1 MRTEIAKHCCCKG
14 KTRRLAIV
22 TITEGKLKQVRRRL
36 SRRRGW
42 TTGEFDAH
50 LAEWVSERGV
60 EVKYLPES
68 SRSNQ
73 RRLLLHHPL
82 PRVDIA
88 VETEALVAS
97 MKSTAA
103 KEFQRVQTAV
113 LRWVRRRCRKSKE
126 RWEVETSHMNDMK
139 HNLSAA
145 TKAVAVQAV
154 VALLAARGIVCI
166 KHDREKAKGQ
176 RQPSSSSSD
185 WVTKAL
191 QWAAETASWIDVGE
205 VEELVRLAAKNINTA
220 SNDNKAIVE
229 LGCGWEGATEGL
241 ARVFGQVVTLDKRQ
255 QLISSSRC
263 SVDGKARY
271 SHPSVLGDFRQPC
284 ANLVHWVRKKAGLSK
299 DELRAVWASPSCTGH
314 SRRQGM
320 LRTNATTSHRAQGRF
335 AGRPMCEE
343 EAEATRAVF
352 DSVWDWWSEDKANR
366 RYCIENVESAKMDEE
381 IERRFGRGIV
391 VKACRFGKQSGKTHR
406 LWLSKET
413 EAAFLERYNDP
424 ERTPRCPYC
433 DVRPRRK
440 HPQSGLPRKGS
451 GQQREHEKGKT
462 RTAAANRTRPE
473 LAEAVAMCLF

>member
-1 MRTEIAKHCCCKG
+1 MQEKPRTLGSGDVSHERHEAQPFGGDKGHC
-14 KTRRLAIV
+14 
-22 TITEGKLKQVRRRL
+22 VR
-36 SRRRGW
+36 
-42 TTGEFDAH
+42 
-50 LAEWVSERGV
+50 
-60 EVKYLPES
+60 
-68 SRSNQ
+68 
-73 RRLLLHHPL
+73 
-82 PRVDIA
+82 
-88 VETEALVAS
+88 
-97 MKSTAA
+97 
-103 KEFQRVQTAV
+103 
-113 LRWVRRRCRKSKE
+113 
-126 RWEVETSHMNDMK
+126 
-139 HNLSAA
+139 
-145 TKAVAVQAV
+145 AV

-191 QWAAETASWIDVGE
+191 QWAAETASWIDAGE
-205 VEELVRLAAKNINTA
+205 VDELVRLAAKNINTA

-320 LRTNATTSHRAQGRF
+320 LKTNATTSHRAQGRF

-451 GQQREHEKGKT
+451 GQQREHEKARPARPR
-462 RTAAANRTRPE
+462 RTGPGQSLPRRWPWFLLLRISRRHFSVQYIPLRVLTKVACAFEFAISESEIVTFRTNE
-473 LAEAVAMCLF
+473 CTVS

>member
-1 MRTEIAKHCCCKG
+1 MVI
-14 KTRRLAIV
+14 
-22 TITEGKLKQVRRRL
+22 ITEGKLKQVRRRL

-50 LAEWVSERGV
+50 LAKWVSERGV
-60 EVKYLPES
+60 EVKYLPAGS
-68 SRSNQ
+68 SR
-73 RRLLLHHPL
+73 RL
-82 PRVDIA
+82 PRVDVA

-97 MKSTAA
+97 MASPAA
-103 KEFQRVQTAV
+103 REFQRVQAAV
-113 LRWVRRRCRKSKE
+113 LRWVRRRCRKGKEDGGDGDE

-176 RQPSSSSSD
+176 REPSSSSSD
-185 WVTKAL
+185 WVAKAL
-191 QWAAETASWIDVGE
+191 QWAAETASWINAGKVDK
-205 VEELVRLAAKNINTA
+205 LVRLAAKNITT
-220 SNDNKAIVE
+220 SNNNAIVE

-255 QLISSSRC
+255 QMISSSRC

-284 ANLVHWVRKKAGLSK
+284 ANLVHWVRTKAGLAK

-352 DSVWDWWSEDKANR
+352 DSVWDWWSEDKAKR

-413 EAAFLERYNDP
+413 EVAFLERYNDP

-451 GQQREHEKGKT
+451 GQEREHEKGKT

-473 LAEAVAMCLF
+473 LAEAVAICLFS

>member
-1 MRTEIAKHCCCKG
+1 MRACVFKEAKGPLPSFALPVPLSLSPSMPKFSLSSTADQQQQHRRRLVVRTEIAKHCCCKG
-14 KTRRLAIV
+14 KTKAAAIV

-229 LGCGWEGATEGL
+229 LGCG
-241 ARVFGQVVTLDKRQ
+241 
-255 QLISSSRC
+255 
-263 SVDGKARY
+263 GK
-271 SHPSVLGDFRQPC
+271 VQPK
-284 ANLVHWVRKKAGLSK
+284 V
-299 DELRAVWASPSCTGH
+299 LRASLDRWSPS
-314 SRRQGM
+314 
-320 LRTNATTSHRAQGRF
+320 TN
-335 AGRPMCEE
+335 
-343 EAEATRAVF
+343 
-352 DSVWDWWSEDKANR
+352 
-366 RYCIENVESAKMDEE
+366 
-381 IERRFGRGIV
+381 
-391 VKACRFGKQSGKTHR
+391 
-406 LWLSKET
+406 
-413 EAAFLERYNDP
+413 
-424 ERTPRCPYC
+424 
-433 DVRPRRK
+433 
-440 HPQSGLPRKGS
+440 GS
-451 GQQREHEKGKT
+451 S
-462 RTAAANRTRPE
+462 
-473 LAEAVAMCLF
+473 